1 MIKTK
6 LFSIL
11 TRSEKLNIF
20 LLSLFKCVSFLAL
33 TASIYLLSQLFLKHG
48 DFALTELIAL
58 LVLIVSAAGLQLVSA
73 YFVQVVASSVKTRIR
88 LDFFGKLI
96 ALKDPKIAE
105 NPTKYTQLLTEG
117 VDHLEIYFTKFVP
130 SFVVA
135 FFSIVLLSLLYFLA
149 GNYFAGGI
157 FLFFIPLI
165 PLAMALSHRKARKT
179 FKKNWQIYLDLG
191 EAYTDNLKGLRELR
205 LANSEE
211 IAETKL
217 KENAKAFKVQTMRV
231 LKMQLKSLFI
241 MDFVTYFSAALVLFL
256 EVVLPLILRKQ
267 GIYFY
272 RFELL
277 NFQTAF
283 LCLTAPAFFVPLRQL
298 GSAFHAA
305 MAGISAYE
313 NLKQVYLVAESKEN
327 KPENIEFFEQVKCFE
342 FKAIDFKHQDTK
354 IFSSF
359 SYKFTNPNFYLIKGK
374 SGCGKTTFAELGAKI
389 LSPQSGSICLN
400 NTDILNISDSS
411 FYKKL
416 VYISA
421 EQPLYGETVKEFFEN
436 HGVSDLNLVKEML
449 VHFDLKELSEN
460 LDYPINASENNLSGG
475 EKQRLYLA
483 LVALI
488 ERDVYILDEITANLD
503 KINEE
508 KALSMLSKKAKQAL
522 VILISHR
529 VSAEIQNS
537 VVLDF
542 EKQEGGSSCISAYF

>member
-33 TASIYLLSQLFLKHG
+33 TASIYLLSKLFLKHA
-48 DFALTELIAL
+48 DFALSKLIAL
-58 LVLIVSAAGLQLVSA
+58 LILIVSVAGLQLVSA
-73 YFVQVVASSVKTRIR
+73 YFAQVVASSVKTRIR

-96 ALKDPKIAE
+96 AIKDPKIAE

-135 FFSIVLLSLLYFLA
+135 FFSIVLLSFLYFVA

-165 PLAMALSHRKARKT
+165 PVVMALSHRKARKT

-205 LANSEE
+205 LASAED

-256 EVVLPLILRKQ
+256 EVVLPIILRKQ

-277 NFQTAF
+277 NFRTVF

-305 MAGISAYE
+305 MAGVSAYE
-313 NLKQVYLVAESKEN
+313 NLKQVYTVAESKEN
-327 KPENIEFFEQVKCFE
+327 RQVNTEFIEPVKSFE
-342 FKAIDFKHQDTK
+342 FKAVCFKHQDTK
-354 IFSSF
+354 ILNNF
-359 SYKFTNPNFYLIKGK
+359 SYKLNKPNFYLIKGK
-374 SGCGKTTFAELGAKI
+374 SGCGKTTFAELGSKI
-389 LSPQSGSICLN
+389 LSPQSGSVYLN
-400 NTDILNISDSS
+400 NTDILDIKDSS

-421 EQPLYGETVKEFFEN
+421 EQPLYGETVHEFFEN
-436 HGVSDLNLVKEML
+436 HGIFDLNKVKSAL

-460 LDYPINASENNLSGG
+460 LNYPINASENNLSGG

-483 LVALI
+483 LVSLI

-503 KINEE
+503 KANEE
-508 KALSMLSKKAKQAL
+508 KALSMLSQKSKQAL

-529 VSAEIQNS
+529 VSAEIENS
-537 VVLDF
+537 VIIDF
-542 EKQEGGSSCISAYF
+542 EKQEGVSHA

>member
-205 LANSEE
+205 LANSED

-217 KENAKAFKVQTMRV
+217 KENAKAFKTQTMRV

-277 NFQTAF
+277 NFQTVF

-305 MAGISAYE
+305 MAGVSAYE
-313 NLKQVYLVAESKEN
+313 NLKQVYTLAESKEN
-327 KPENIEFFEQVKCFE
+327 KQEDIEFFEQVKCFE
-342 FKAIDFKHQDTK
+342 FKAVDFKHQDAK
-354 IFSSF
+354 IFSNF
-359 SYKFTNPNFYLIKGK
+359 SYNFTNPNFYLIKGK
-374 SGCGKTTFAELGAKI
+374 SGCGKTTFAELAAKI
-389 LSPQSGSICLN
+389 LSPQSGSIYLN
-400 NTDILNISDSS
+400 NTDIVNIQDIS

-475 EKQRLYLA
+475 EKQRLYLT
-483 LVALI
+483 LVSLI

-537 VVLDF
+537 VALDF
-542 EKQEGGSSCISAYF
+542 EKQEGVCHA

>member
-11 TRSEKLNIF
+11 SRSEKLNIF

-33 TASIYLLSQLFLKHG
+33 TASIYLLSKLFLKHD
-48 DFALTELIAL
+48 DFALSKLIAL
-58 LVLIVSAAGLQLVSA
+58 LVLIVLAAGLQLVSA
-73 YFVQVVASSVKTRIR
+73 YFAQVVASSVKTRIR
-88 LDFFGKLI
+88 LDFFEKLI
-96 ALKDPKIAE
+96 AIKDPKIAE

-205 LANSEE
+205 LANSED

-231 LKMQLKSLFI
+231 LKIQLKSLFI

-277 NFQTAF
+277 NFQTVF

-305 MAGISAYE
+305 MAGVSAYE
-313 NLKQVYLVAESKEN
+313 NLKQVYIAAESKES
-327 KPENIEFFEQVKCFE
+327 KKEHFEFAEQVNSFE
-342 FKAIDFKHQDTK
+342 LKAVCFKHQNTQ
-354 IFSSF
+354 IFNSF
-359 SYKFTNPNFYLIKGK
+359 SYKFTKPNFYLIKGK
-374 SGCGKTTFAELGAKI
+374 SGCGKTTFAELSAKI
-389 LSPQSGSICLN
+389 LSPQSGSIYLN
-400 NTDILNISDSS
+400 NTDITNIKDEN
-411 FYKKL
+411 FYAKL
-416 VYISA
+416 VYISS

-436 HGVSDLNLVKEML
+436 HGISDLNLVKETL
-449 VHFDLKELSEN
+449 IHFDLKELSEN
-460 LDYPINASENNLSGG
+460 LDYQINASENNLSGG

-483 LVALI
+483 LVSLI

-508 KALSMLSKKAKQAL
+508 KALSMLTKKSKQAL

-542 EKQEGGSSCISAYF
+542 EKQEGVSHA

>member
-11 TRSEKLNIF
+11 TKSEKLNLL
-20 LLSLFKCVSFLAL
+20 LLSVFKSLGFLSLTVSLYVLAK
-33 TASIYLLSQLFLKHG
+33 LFLKQSSL
-48 DFALTELIAL
+48 DTAN
-58 LVLIVSAAGLQLVSA
+58 LVSLIVSVFAFALIQMSTVWFAQTTASA
-73 YFVQVVASSVKTRIR
+73 VKTRIR
-88 LDFFGKLI
+88 LDFFAKLI
-96 ALKDPKIAE
+96 EIKEPKIAE

-135 FFSIVLLSLLYFLA
+135 FFSIVLLSLLYFLD

-205 LANSEE
+205 LANYEE

-217 KENAKAFKVQTMRV
+217 KENAKAFKAQTMRV

-277 NFQTAF
+277 NFQTVF

-313 NLKQVYLVAESKEN
+313 NLKQVYLVAENKE
-327 KPENIEFFEQVKCFE
+327 KKHTKIEFFEQVECFE
-342 FKAIDFKHQDTK
+342 FKAIGFKHQNTK
-354 IFSSF
+354 IFSNF
-359 SYKFTNPNFYLIKGK
+359 TYKFTNPNFYLIKGK
-374 SGCGKTTFAELGAKI
+374 SGCGKTTFAELGSKI
-389 LSPQSGSICLN
+389 LSPQSGSIYLN
-400 NTDILNISDSS
+400 NTDIANIKDES
-411 FYKKL
+411 FYEKL

-421 EQPLYGETVKEFFEN
+421 EQPLYGETVKKFFEN
-436 HGVSDLNLVKEML
+436 RGVYDLNLIKKAL
-449 VHFDLKELSEN
+449 IHFDLKELSEN
-460 LDYPINASENNLSGG
+460 LDYQINASENNLSGG
-475 EKQRLYLA
+475 EKQRLYLT
-483 LVALI
+483 LVSLI

-508 KALSMLSKKAKQAL
+508 KALSMLSQKSKQAL

-542 EKQEGGSSCISAYF
+542 EKQEGVRHA

>member
-11 TRSEKLNIF
+11 TKSEKLNII
-20 LLSLFKCVSFLAL
+20 LLSIFKFLGFLAL
-33 TASIYLLSQLFLKHG
+33 TISLFVLSKLFLKQSSL
-48 DFALTELIAL
+48 DTAN
-58 LVLIVSAAGLQLVSA
+58 LVSLIVSVFAFALIQMSTVWFA
-73 YFVQVVASSVKTRIR
+73 QTTASSVKTRIR

-96 ALKDPKIAE
+96 EIKEPKIAE

-135 FFSIVLLSLLYFLA
+135 FFSIVLMSLLYFLA

-179 FKKNWQIYLDLG
+179 FKENWQIYLDLG
-191 EAYTDNLKGLRELR
+191 EAYTNNLKGLRELR
-205 LANSEE
+205 LANSED

-267 GIYFY
+267 GVYFY
-272 RFELL
+272 RFELI
-277 NFQTAF
+277 NFQTVF

-313 NLKQVYLVAESKEN
+313 NLKQVYIVAESKDN
-327 KPENIEFFEQVKCFE
+327 KQEDIEFFEQVKCFE
-342 FKAIDFKHQDTK
+342 FKAVGFKYHDTK
-354 IFSSF
+354 IFSNF
-359 SYKFTNPNFYLIKGK
+359 SYKFTKPNFYLIKGK

-389 LSPQSGSICLN
+389 LSPQNGSIYLN
-400 NTDILNISDSS
+400 NTDIANINDSN

-449 VHFDLKELSEN
+449 IHFDLKELSEN

-483 LVALI
+483 LVSLI

-503 KINEE
+503 KVNEE
-508 KALSMLSKKAKQAL
+508 KALSMLTKKANKAL

-529 VSAEIQNS
+529 VSTEIQNS
-537 VVLDF
+537 VALDF
-542 EKQEGGSSCISAYF
+542 EKQEGVCHA

>member
-11 TRSEKLNIF
+11 LRSEKLNII
-20 LLSLFKCVSFLAL
+20 LLSLFKCVSFGAL

-48 DFALTELIAL
+48 DFAVTSLIAL
-58 LVLIVSAAGLQLVSA
+58 LVLILSVAGLQLITV
-73 YFVQVVASSVKTRIR
+73 YFAQVVASSVKTRIR

-135 FFSIVLLSLLYFLA
+135 FFSIVLLSTLYFVA

-165 PLAMALSHRKARKT
+165 PVAMALSHRKARKT

-256 EVVLPLILRKQ
+256 EVVLPMILRKQ

-277 NFQTAF
+277 NFQTVF

-305 MAGISAYE
+305 MAGVSAYE
-313 NLKQVYLVAESKEN
+313 NLKQVYTVTENKEN
-327 KPENIEFFEQVKCFE
+327 RQVNTEFSEPVKSFE
-342 FKAIDFKHQDTK
+342 FKAVCFKHQDTK
-354 IFSSF
+354 ILSNF
-359 SYKFTNPNFYLIKGK
+359 SYIFTKPNFYLIKGK
-374 SGCGKTTFAELGAKI
+374 SGCGKTTFAELSSKI
-389 LSPQSGSICLN
+389 LSPPSGTIYLN
-400 NTDILNISDSS
+400 NTNIEEISDGS

-436 HGVSDLNLVKEML
+436 HGVSDLNLVKERL
-449 VHFDLKELSEN
+449 IHFDLKELSEN

-483 LVALI
+483 LVSLI
-488 ERDVYILDEITANLD
+488 ERDVYLLDEITANLD
-503 KINEE
+503 KVNEE
-508 KALSMLSKKAKQAL
+508 KALSMLAKKSKQAL

-529 VSAEIQNS
+529 VSAEIQIS

-542 EKQEGGSSCISAYF
+542 EKQEGVLHV

>member
-33 TASIYLLSQLFLKHG
+33 TASIYLLSQLFLKHT
-48 DFALTELIAL
+48 DFELTNLIAL
-58 LVLIVSAAGLQLVSA
+58 LVLIVSASGLQLVSV
-73 YFVQVVASSVKTRIR
+73 YFAQVVASAVKTRIR

-96 ALKDPKIAE
+96 ALKEPKIAE

-130 SFVVA
+130 SFIVA
-135 FFSIVLLSLLYFLA
+135 FFSIVLLALLYFLA

-277 NFQTAF
+277 NFQTVF
-283 LCLTAPAFFVPLRQL
+283 LCLTAPVFFVPLRQL

-305 MAGISAYE
+305 MAGVSAYE
-313 NLKQVYLVAESKEN
+313 NLKQVYTFAESKE
-327 KPENIEFFEQVKCFE
+327 KRQVNIEFSEQVKCFE
-342 FKAIDFKHQDTK
+342 FKAVDFKHQDAK
-354 IFSSF
+354 IFSNF

-374 SGCGKTTFAELGAKI
+374 SGCGKTTFAELSAKI
-389 LSPQSGSICLN
+389 LSPQSGSIYLN
-400 NTDILNISDSS
+400 NTNIANIKDEN
-411 FYKKL
+411 FYKRL

-460 LDYPINASENNLSGG
+460 LDYPINACENNLSGG
-475 EKQRLYLA
+475 EKQRLYLT
-483 LVALI
+483 LVSLI

-508 KALSMLSKKAKQAL
+508 KALSMLSQKSKQAL
-522 VILISHR
+522 IILISHR
-529 VSAEIQNS
+529 VSREIQNS

-542 EKQEGGSSCISAYF
+542 EKQEGVLHA

>member
-1 MIKTK
+1 MIKIK

-11 TRSEKLNIF
+11 TKTEKLNLL
-20 LLSLFKCVSFLAL
+20 LLSIFKSLGFLTL
-33 TASIYLLSQLFLKHG
+33 TISLYVLSKLFLKHN
-48 DFALTELIAL
+48 DFELISLIAL
-58 LVLIVSAAGLQLVSA
+58 IVLIVSAAGFQLLSA
-73 YFVQVVASSVKTRIR
+73 YFVQVVASNVKTRIR

-96 ALKDPKIAE
+96 VLKDPKIAE

-135 FFSIVLLSLLYFLA
+135 FFSIVLLALLYFLA

-205 LANSEE
+205 LANSED

-217 KENAKAFKVQTMRV
+217 KENAKDFKAQTMRV

-267 GIYFY
+267 GVYFY

-277 NFQTAF
+277 NFRTVF

-313 NLKQVYLVAESKEN
+313 NLKQVYTFAESKE
-327 KPENIEFFEQVKCFE
+327 KEHLNIEFSEKVECFE
-342 FKAIDFKHQDTK
+342 FKAVDFKHQDTK
-354 IFSSF
+354 IFSNF
-359 SYKFTNPNFYLIKGK
+359 SYKFTNPNLYLIKGK

-389 LSPQSGSICLN
+389 LSPQSGSIYLN
-400 NTDILNISDSS
+400 NTDIANIKDIS

-421 EQPLYGETVKEFFEN
+421 EQPLYGETVKEFFVN

-449 VHFDLKELSEN
+449 IHFDLKELSEN

-483 LVALI
+483 LVSLI
-488 ERDVYILDEITANLD
+488 KRDVYILDEITANLD

-508 KALSMLSKKAKQAL
+508 KALSMLTKKAKQAL

-542 EKQEGGSSCISAYF
+542 EKQEGVHHA

>member
-11 TRSEKLNIF
+11 SRSEKLNIF

-33 TASIYLLSQLFLKHG
+33 TASIYLLSKLFLKHD
-48 DFALTELIAL
+48 DFALSKLIAL
-58 LVLIVSAAGLQLVSA
+58 LVLIVLAAGLQLVSA
-73 YFVQVVASSVKTRIR
+73 YFAQVVASSVKTRIR
-88 LDFFGKLI
+88 LDFFEKLI
-96 ALKDPKIAE
+96 AIKDPKIAE

-205 LANSEE
+205 LANSED

-231 LKMQLKSLFI
+231 LKIQLKSLFI

-277 NFQTAF
+277 NFQTVF

-305 MAGISAYE
+305 MAGVSAYE
-313 NLKQVYLVAESKEN
+313 NLKQVYIAAESKES
-327 KPENIEFFEQVKCFE
+327 KKEHFEFAEQVNSFE
-342 FKAIDFKHQDTK
+342 LKAVCFKHQNTQ
-354 IFSSF
+354 IFNSF
-359 SYKFTNPNFYLIKGK
+359 SYKFTKPNFYLIKGK
-374 SGCGKTTFAELGAKI
+374 SGCGKTAFAELSAKI
-389 LSPQSGSICLN
+389 LSPQSGSIYLN
-400 NTDILNISDSS
+400 NTDITNIKDEN
-411 FYKKL
+411 FYAKL
-416 VYISA
+416 VYISS

-436 HGVSDLNLVKEML
+436 HGISDLNLVKETL
-449 VHFDLKELSEN
+449 IHFDLKELSEN
-460 LDYPINASENNLSGG
+460 LDYQINASENNLSGG

-483 LVALI
+483 LVSLI

-508 KALSMLSKKAKQAL
+508 KALSMLTKKSKQAL

-542 EKQEGGSSCISAYF
+542 EKQEGVSHA

>member
-11 TRSEKLNIF
+11 TKSEKLNIF

-33 TASIYLLSQLFLKHG
+33 TASIYLLSKLFLKHS
-48 DFALTELIAL
+48 DFELTGLIAL
-58 LVLIVSAAGLQLVSA
+58 LVLILSVASLQLVST
-73 YFVQVVASSVKTRIR
+73 YFSQVVASSVKTRIR

-96 ALKDPKIAE
+96 ALKEPKIAE

-135 FFSIVLLSLLYFLA
+135 FFSIALLSLLYFLA

-205 LANSEE
+205 LANSED

-217 KENAKAFKVQTMRV
+217 KENAKAFKTQTMRV

-272 RFELL
+272 RFGLL
-277 NFQTAF
+277 NFQTVF

-313 NLKQVYLVAESKEN
+313 NLKQVYIAAESKKEHF
-327 KPENIEFFEQVKCFE
+327 EFAEQVNSFE
-342 FKAIDFKHQDTK
+342 FKAVCFKHQDTK
-354 IFSSF
+354 IFSNF

-374 SGCGKTTFAELGAKI
+374 SGWGKTTFAELGAKI
-389 LSPQSGSICLN
+389 LSPQSGSIYLN
-400 NTDILNISDSS
+400 NADIANIDDSS

-460 LDYPINASENNLSGG
+460 LDYQINASENNLSGG
-475 EKQRLYLA
+475 EKQRLYLT
-483 LVALI
+483 LVSLI

-508 KALSMLSKKAKQAL
+508 KALSMLSKKAKQTI

-542 EKQEGGSSCISAYF
+542 EKQEGVCHA

>member
-1 MIKTK
+1 MIKIK

-11 TRSEKLNIF
+11 TKTEKLNLL
-20 LLSLFKCVSFLAL
+20 LLSIFKSLGFLTL
-33 TASIYLLSQLFLKHG
+33 TISLYILSKLFLK
-48 DFALTELIAL
+48 LNL
-58 LVLIVSAAGLQLVSA
+58 LDTANLVSLIVSVFAFALIQMSTVWFAQTTASA
-73 YFVQVVASSVKTRIR
+73 VKTRIR
-88 LDFFGKLI
+88 LDFFAKLI
-96 ALKDPKIAE
+96 EIKEPKTAE

-135 FFSIVLLSLLYFLA
+135 FFSLVLLSLMYFLA

-191 EAYTDNLKGLRELR
+191 EAYTDNLKGIRELR
-205 LANSEE
+205 LANAEE

-217 KENAKAFKVQTMRV
+217 KENAKDFKAQTMRV

-267 GIYFY
+267 GVYFY

-277 NFQTAF
+277 NFRTVF

-313 NLKQVYLVAESKEN
+313 NLKQVYVIAESKE
-327 KPENIEFFEQVKCFE
+327 KKQEDIEFLEQVKCFE
-342 FKAIDFKHQDTK
+342 FKAVDFKHQDTK
-354 IFSSF
+354 IFSNF

-389 LSPQSGSICLN
+389 LSPQSGSIYLN
-400 NTDILNISDSS
+400 NTDIANIEDIS

-436 HGVSDLNLVKEML
+436 HGVSDFNLVKEML
-449 VHFDLKELSEN
+449 IHFDLKELSEN

-483 LVALI
+483 LVSLI

-508 KALSMLSKKAKQAL
+508 KALSMLSKKSKQAL

-529 VSAEIQNS
+529 ACAEIQNS

-542 EKQEGGSSCISAYF
+542 EKQEGVLHA

>member
-33 TASIYLLSQLFLKHG
+33 TASIYLLSKLFLKHN
-48 DFALTELIAL
+48 DFELTSLIAL
-58 LVLIVSAAGLQLVSA
+58 LVLILSVAGLQLVSA
-73 YFVQVVASSVKTRIR
+73 YFAQVVASSVKTRIR

-96 ALKDPKIAE
+96 TLKDPKIAE

-135 FFSIVLLSLLYFLA
+135 FFSIVLLTLLYFLA

-165 PLAMALSHRKARKT
+165 PLAMALSHCKARKT

-205 LANSEE
+205 LANSED

-277 NFQTAF
+277 NFQTVF

-305 MAGISAYE
+305 MAGVSAYE
-313 NLKQVYLVAESKEN
+313 NLKQVYLFAESKEN
-327 KPENIEFFEQVKCFE
+327 KQVNFEFSEQVKCFE
-342 FKAIDFKHQDTK
+342 FKAVDFKHQDTK
-354 IFSSF
+354 IFSNF
-359 SYKFTNPNFYLIKGK
+359 TYKFTKPNFYLIKGK
-374 SGCGKTTFAELGAKI
+374 SGCGKTTFAELSAKI
-389 LSPQSGSICLN
+389 LSPQSGSIYLN
-400 NTDILNISDSS
+400 NTDISNIRDIS

-436 HGVSDLNLVKEML
+436 HGVFDLNLVKEML
-449 VHFDLKELSEN
+449 IYFDLKELSEN
-460 LDYPINASENNLSGG
+460 LYYPINASENNLSGG

-483 LVALI
+483 LVSLI

-503 KINEE
+503 KENEE
-508 KALSMLSKKAKQAL
+508 KALSMLNQKSKQAL

-529 VSAEIQNS
+529 VSREIQNS

-542 EKQEGGSSCISAYF
+542 EKQEGVLHA